1 MPRLSDLLLKN
12 RRKRKGWV
20 PEGSTDGLLD
30 ILSNV
35 VGVMALVGSLT
46 GVIAANSALNI
57 QAPMSKK
64 STRSFHL
71 VQVSANGLWDL
82 QPAVK
87 RMTELDRER
96 GEEVRRCQQLLPA
109 EQKLCNAQLD
119 GWARNENIG
128 EVSMEI
134 SHANGLIRAAG
145 QPTISAA
152 EIKNNPERL
161 DDRRFCLAALIM
173 KGVQVDRTVYAFCH
187 DFTSSGACEGMLKKY
202 EGSHADPRAFTD
214 VYEAYLSYCHETGQT
229 RPEDDLVYAEEQGV
243 DTE

>member
-1 MPRLSDLLLKN
+1 MPRLSDLLLKS
-12 RRKRKGWV
+12 RRKRTAWT
-20 PEGSTDGLLD
+20 PEGSNDGLLD

-35 VGVMALVGSLT
+35 VGGMALVGSLP

-82 QPAVK
+82 QPAVN

-119 GWARNENIG
+119 GWSRNENIG
-128 EVSMEI
+128 QVSMEI

-161 DDRRFCLAALIM
+161 DAFM
-173 KGVQVDRTVYAFCH
+173 KGLAKNKEALFIVLEKTGFDQYRKIKAKAIQHEVPLGWEPWYAGDPIYFWGNSGRALMVQ
-187 DFTSSGACEGMLKKY
+187 
-202 EGSHADPRAFTD
+202 
-214 VYEAYLSYCHETGQT
+214 
-229 RPEDDLVYAEEQGV
+229 
-243 DTE
+243 

>member
-82 QPAVK
+82 QPAVT

-128 EVSMEI
+128 QVSMEI

-161 DDRRFCLAALIM
+161 DAFM
-173 KGVQVDRTVYAFCH
+173 KGLSENKEALFIVLEKTGFDQYRKIKAKAIQHEVPLGWEPWYAGDPIYFWGNSGRALMVQ
-187 DFTSSGACEGMLKKY
+187 
-202 EGSHADPRAFTD
+202 
-214 VYEAYLSYCHETGQT
+214 
-229 RPEDDLVYAEEQGV
+229 
-243 DTE
+243 

>member
-1 MPRLSDLLLKN
+1 MSRLDQLLL
-12 RRKRKGWV
+12 RRRRRRTAWT
-20 PEGSTDGLLD
+20 PEGSNDGLLD

-57 QAPMSKK
+57 PAPMSKE
-64 STRSFHL
+64 SARSFHL

-82 QPAVK
+82 QPAVN

-119 GWARNENIG
+119 DWARNENIG

-145 QPTISAA
+145 QPMISAA

-161 DDRRFCLAALIM
+161 NAFM
-173 KGVQVDRTVYAFCH
+173 KGLAENKEALFIVLEKTGFDQYRKIKAKAIQHGVPLGWEPWYGGDPIYFWGN
-187 DFTSSGACEGMLKKY
+187 SGRALML
-202 EGSHADPRAFTD
+202 
-214 VYEAYLSYCHETGQT
+214 Q
-229 RPEDDLVYAEEQGV
+229 
-243 DTE
+243 